1 MTNKNK
7 TTSGPMIDRVTFRL
21 NSVDA
26 DKLEKMAEE
35 TGKTKSDIVKE
46 ALGDLFNRR
55 NVLK

>member
-1 MTNKNK
+1 MSKNK
-7 TTSGPMIDRVTFRL
+7 TNGPMIDRVTFRL

-55 NVLK
+55 NTVK